1 MTGSWFTITTEK
13 RGKYSFRCPTT
24 PQAQLWQAQ
33 LNSRIAVA
41 KGSTLRT
48 KKVYDDHLARLKNG
62 LTSYLRAEL
71 MVLELANAKRPP
83 RKEKKAEEKKKPVVE
98 APIELK
104 VMTKSAAKSAALA
117 QDDPSGGK
125 IAVRLIPFVCS
136 RLMILVRDMLRVLPS
151 AGLSQRNALL
161 LPQCLPRLH
170 KTIHPI
176 QSRQRD
182 HQNKLHRAR
191 MYR

>member
-1 MTGSWFTITTEK
+1 MTVTGSWFTITTEK
-13 RGKYSFRCPTT
+13 RGKYSFRCPST
-24 PQAQLWQAQ
+24 PQANLWQAQ

-48 KKVYDDHLARLKNG
+48 KRVYDDHLARLKNG

-71 MVLELANAKRPP
+71 MVLELAIAKRPP

-104 VMTKSAAKSAALA
+104 VMTKSAAPA
-117 QDDPSGGK
+117 QDDPSGK
-125 IAVRLIPFVCS
+125 SAVHLIPFFSS
-136 RLMILVRDMLRVLPS
+136 RLMILVRDMLRILPT
-151 AGLSQRNALL
+151 AGLAQRNSLL
-161 LPQCLPRLH
+161 IPQCLSRLR

-191 MYR
+191 MYC

>member
-104 VMTKSAAKSAALA
+104 VMTKSAALA

-136 RLMILVRDMLRVLPS
+136 RLMILVRDMLRILPS
-151 AGLSQRNALL
+151 TGLAQRNPFLI
-161 LPQCLPRLH
+161 PQCLSGLH

-182 HQNKLHRAR
+182 YQDKLHRAR

>member
-1 MTGSWFTITTEK
+1 VTGSWFTITTEK
-13 RGKYSFRCPTT
+13 RGKYSFRCPST
-24 PQAQLWQAQ
+24 PQAHLWQAQ

-71 MVLELANAKRPP
+71 MVLELAIAKRPP

-104 VMTKSAAKSAALA
+104 VMTKSAAPA
-117 QDDPSGGK
+117 QDDPSGK
-125 IAVRLIPFVCS
+125 SAVRLIPFFS
-136 RLMILVRDMLRVLPS
+136 IRRLMILVCDMLRILPS
-151 AGLSQRNALL
+151 AGLSQRNAFLI
-161 LPQCLPRLH
+161 PQCLSGLH